1 MPSTAEDEDSVT
13 LEEVEDFI
21 PRKSKDSD
29 AVLSSVP
36 GSMIGLLAGVV
47 MLGASTSEVFDGKSE
62 GISLVSDFTITIEAI
77 DGSVEGSAEG
87 SMIVKLGGKL
97 GDAGGFEEGSALCS
111 PYCCL
116 PRGALDKKLGAALGY
131 TDGKSLGPEKGV
143 ALGDELGDVLRETL
157 GSNEGKPLDSW
168 LG

>member
-1 MPSTAEDEDSVT
+1 MLRRNDGDALRRAEGM
-13 LEEVEDFI
+13 
-21 PRKSKDSD
+21 
-29 AVLSSVP
+29 VLS
-36 GSMIGLLAGVV
+36 
-47 MLGASTSEVFDGKSE
+47 TE
-62 GISLVSDFTITIEAI
+62 
-77 DGSVEGSAEG
+77 
-87 SMIVKLGGKL
+87 LGGKL